1 MLRRKSA
8 AAVTGRSTGN
18 QQKIYGPLARLL
30 VLACSASLAAPSFA
44 REAGEDD
51 EEEQIQEEIDL
62 ELELLSLDEQVV
74 TVTKRKQSVAEA
86 PAIVEVI
93 SREELLRRGYRDVA
107 EALAGIPGVYVN
119 YDYVFYDVGL
129 RGISNELRGASR
141 SIKVLINGQD
151 VSFRAE
157 TTNFL
162 GPELIPLEAI
172 EQIEVIRGPASAL
185 YGANAFLGL
194 VNIITR
200 KGEPAAGSRVRLSGQ
215 LFHEAYG
222 GANLEFAAGAGLG
235 AADVFLAL
243 GQTYLERSGQKIRC
257 TAAVAGEQPCQYAT
271 EITRRLLERPSFDD
285 IARPASFFGRVDID
299 LGRLFSG
306 DAGSLGRVNFQGSYQ
321 MLDYRGSFSD
331 WGSLNYDL
339 RLDDQGKVV
348 GRLAN
353 SGNRVALD
361 NASFRGQYEKS
372 FLNDRLRL
380 KLGSAYSWGGVL
392 DSEHLKEVTGVVNR
406 APYGF
411 TGYDTQAEVSWTVL
425 ERPASGFGRGP
436 FFNELT
442 FSAGVDYSR
451 DAITYVPVGGAAT
464 MRFTTSALDNLGAW
478 AQASAT
484 FWQERLGLVAGA
496 RHDHHWGAGLT
507 HEALSRLNDEER
519 KRLCGESVCYQAL
532 SWRAGATWQILKEAV
547 SLGEDNYLFDRLY
560 LKALYGTAFKA
571 PSPLFLYQEDFL
583 GERPLNPNPALLPQ
597 TVSSL
602 ELVVGS
608 VHWKQRLELTFDVFY
623 NHLENRAEFSRQGL
637 AVVARNGVPVNTWG
651 IEGEL
656 HFRWERLEFYGSL
669 SWQRSRRDLGEN
681 LEHQIPDTFGYPDLM
696 GRAGIAWRIPRVEV
710 IADLFLDYL
719 GRRVGHP
726 FNRSDRLSER
736 YTLAPYTLINFNLT
750 THRWK
755 LWADKETRLQL
766 GVRNLLD
773 TRYDFPGF
781 QPYYRYDVPG
791 LPRTMTLTLAQD
803 F

>member
-1 MLRRKSA
+1 VNVLLSRLAIRNYSLVFCLLISVVA
-8 AAVTGRSTGN
+8 
-18 QQKIYGPLARLL
+18 PLAQL
-30 VLACSASLAAPSFA
+30 SAQELEES
-44 REAGEDD
+44 
-51 EEEQIQEEIDL
+51 EEENIEEEIDL
-62 ELELLSLDEQVV
+62 ELELLSLDEQVI

-93 SREELLRRGYRDVA
+93 SREEILRRGYRDVA

-119 YDYVFYDVGL
+119 YDYVFYDIGL

-162 GPELIPLEAI
+162 GPELIPLEAV
-172 EQIEVIRGPASAL
+172 ERIEVIRGPASSL

-200 KGEPAAGSRVRLSGQ
+200 KGEQAAGSRVRLSGQ

-222 GANLEFAAGAGLG
+222 GANMELTAGASLG
-235 AADVFLAL
+235 AVDLFLAL
-243 GQTYLERSGQKIRC
+243 GQTYQERSGQKIRC
-257 TAAVAGEQPCQYAT
+257 TAAIAGEQPCQYAT
-271 EITRRLLERPSFDD
+271 EITRRVLNRPSFDD
-285 IARPASFFGRVDID
+285 IARPASFFGSMSID
-299 LGRLFSG
+299 LGRLFSRE
-306 DAGSLGRVNFQGSYQ
+306 AASLGQVNLQGSYQ
-321 MLDYRGSFSD
+321 VLDYRGSFSD
-331 WGSLNYDL
+331 WGSLNYDVL
-339 RLDDQGKVV
+339 FDQQGKVV

-372 FLNDRLRL
+372 LLDDRLRL
-380 KLGSAYSWGGVL
+380 KLGLAFSKGGVL

-406 APYGF
+406 ASYGF
-411 TGYDTQAEVSWTVL
+411 TGYDAQAEVSWTIWQGQDCGL
-425 ERPASGFGRGP
+425 GEGP

-442 FSAGVDYSR
+442 LSAGTDYTR
-451 DAITYVPVGGAAT
+451 DMITYVPVGEAAN

-478 AQASAT
+478 GQASASL
-484 FWQERLGLVAGA
+484 WQERLGLVAGV
-496 RHDHHWGAGLT
+496 RYDHHWGAELAAD
-507 HEALSRLNDEER
+507 ALSRLNDEER
-519 KRLCGESVCYQAL
+519 KRLCGNSVCYREL

-547 SLGEDNYLFDRLY
+547 ALGKDEGYFFDRLY
-560 LKALYGTAFKA
+560 MKALYGTAFKA

-597 TVSSL
+597 TINSL
-602 ELVVGS
+602 ELLLGS
-608 VHWKQRLELTFDVFY
+608 VHWKQRVELIFDVFY
-623 NHLENRAEFSRQGL
+623 NHLENRAEFGREGL

-651 IEGEL
+651 LEGEMHL
-656 HFRWERLEFYGSL
+656 RWERLELYGSL

-681 LEHQIPDTFGYPDLM
+681 LERQIPDTFGYPDLM
-696 GRAGIAWRIPRVEV
+696 ARAGLAWRIPKAEV
-710 IADLFLDYL
+710 TAEVFVDYV

-726 FNRSDRLSER
+726 FNRSDRMSER
-736 YTLAPYTLINFNLT
+736 YTLAPYALVNFNLT
-750 THRWK
+750 TQHWK
-755 LWADKETRLQL
+755 LWSDKETRLQL
-766 GVRNLLD
+766 SIHNLLD

-781 QPYYRYDVPG
+781 QPYYRYDLPG
-791 LPRTMTLTLAQD
+791 LPRTLTLTLVQD